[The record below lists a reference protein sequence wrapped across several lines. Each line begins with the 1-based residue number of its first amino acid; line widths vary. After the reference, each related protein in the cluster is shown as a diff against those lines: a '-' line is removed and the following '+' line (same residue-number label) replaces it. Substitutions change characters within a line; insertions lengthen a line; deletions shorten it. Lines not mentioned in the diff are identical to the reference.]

1 MGWLLK
7 KDIIIE
13 VSGME
18 LAFLHIFSSKK
29 KGKHS
34 LILSLTKL
42 NI

>member
-1 MGWLLK
+1 MDWLLK

-13 VSGME
+13 ESGME
-18 LAFLHIFSSKK
+18 LAFLDTFLTKK